1 MTLEEI
7 KSEIRV
13 LPASDKIK
21 LHKWLDYEMA
31 PDFRSSDFCSRIGV
45 DRSLEIR
52 QAIEQKSEIPVPR
65 SPKSGCESPP
75 LARVRKAASSI
86 SHWSRR

>member
-13 LPASDKIK
+13 LPASDKVN
-21 LHKWLDYEMA
+21 LHEWLDYEIA
-31 PDFRSSDFCSRIGV
+31 PDFSPSDSCSRIGV

-52 QAIEQKSEIPVPR
+52 HAIEQKIEISVAVS
-65 SPKSGCESPP
+65 SPKNGCESPP
-75 LARVRKAASSI
+75 FSSGPQELAHV
-86 SHWSRR
+86 

>member
-52 QAIEQKSEIPVPR
+52 PGDRTKERDPC
-65 SPKSGCESPP
+65 PKV
-75 LARVRKAASSI
+75 A
-86 SHWSRR
+86 

>member
-31 PDFRSSDFCSRIGV
+31 PDFSSSDFCSRIGV

-52 QAIEQKSEIPVPR
+52 QAIEQKSEIPVRQGRLKTDVSLPF
-65 SPKSGCESPP
+65 SSGPQES
-75 LARVRKAASSI
+75 AHV
-86 SHWSRR
+86 